1 MKPRLEDSR
10 PIRLTLDARCALD
23 FECCS
28 SLKEKSLDRFLEKQ
42 DKGYYLGND
51 SRVYVLARLPS
62 YEMLYMDAI
71 TGSLYSLDGLHQTNI
86 DKNTQSFKPISKAI
100 AKRNIKNQFKQAA
113 DYDIEDK

>member
-10 PIRLTLDARCALD
+10 LIRLTLDARCAVD

-28 SLKEKSLDRFLEKQ
+28 SAKDRSLARFLEKQ
-42 DKGYYLGND
+42 NKGYYLGDD

-71 TGSLYSLDGLHQTNI
+71 TGSLYSLDGEHQTNI
-86 DKNTQSFKPISKAI
+86 AKKHRLFRPISKAT
-100 AKRNIKNQFKQAA
+100 AKRNIKSQFKYAA
-113 DYDIEDK
+113 DNDVEDK